1 MPIFTSQQC
10 MDRLEHVFPYLMPR
24 ADENR
29 NPRLF
34 VASLDWRVLEGL
46 RLDDAD
52 CADTEDVPDNA
63 DSSSSLKSS
72 SNSATTSPEIAPRH
86 CTFSPVEGLE
96 VEAFAVEHGP
106 RYLSLGFSFGPSDAK
121 FVYIS
126 DVSRVPEY
134 AMELLQAY
142 DQVATLVVDCLDPG
156 DSGFTYPTHFSLPQA
171 LELVRA
177 LRPQKTF
184 LIGMTHAFEHFAGNE
199 RLGKLLDEE
208 GLDVQLAYDGQC
220 INVV

>member
-1 MPIFTSQQC
+1 

-46 RLDDAD
+46 HLDDD
-52 CADTEDVPDNA
+52 DFIGDVSSNA
-63 DSSSSLKSS
+63 ASSSNIESS
-72 SNSATTSPEIAPRH
+72 SNSATTPATAPRH

-106 RYLSLGFSFGPSDAK
+106 RFLSLGFSFGPSNAK

-126 DVSRVPEY
+126 DVSRVPNY
-134 AMELLQAY
+134 AMKVLQAY
-142 DQVATLVVDCLDPG
+142 AQIATLVVDCLDPG

-177 LRPQKTF
+177 LRPQKTL
-184 LIGMTHAFEHFAGNE
+184 LIGMTHAFEHFTGNE
-199 RLGKLLDEE
+199 RLAKLLDEE
-208 GLDVQLAYDGQC
+208 GLDVQIAYDGQC
-220 INVV
+220 VDVE

>member
-46 RLDDAD
+46 CLDDD
-52 CADTEDVPDNA
+52 GDLRENA
-63 DSSSSLKSS
+63 ASSSSSS
-72 SNSATTSPEIAPRH
+72 SGTPSQAAPRH

-106 RYLSLGFSFGPSDAK
+106 RFLSLGFSFGPSDAK

-126 DVSRVPEY
+126 DVSSVPEHS
-134 AMELLQAY
+134 MELLQAY
-142 DQVATLVVDCLDPG
+142 DQIATLVVDCLDPG

-177 LRPQKTF
+177 LRPQKTL
-184 LIGMTHAFEHFAGNE
+184 LIGMTHAFEHFSGNE
-199 RLGKLLDEE
+199 RLANLLDEE

-220 INVV
+220 IHVG